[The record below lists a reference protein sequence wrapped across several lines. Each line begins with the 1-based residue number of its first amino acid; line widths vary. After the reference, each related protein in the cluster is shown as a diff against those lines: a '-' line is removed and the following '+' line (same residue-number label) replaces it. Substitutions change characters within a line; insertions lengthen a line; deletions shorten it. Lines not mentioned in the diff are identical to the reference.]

1 MTGRGRAAS
10 TSGVPDTSALSWGS
24 FLTDNL
30 VPVTIGNVIVTG
42 CPDGYL
48 AGPLLEHES
57 RHATQYVWCLGLPM
71 LVLYVLAA
79 SASLLVCG
87 NPGSWNVFE
96 RRACLEDGG
105 YRDMAP
111 WWRNKSGDIA

>member
-1 MTGRGRAAS
+1 MALAGRARIRRGEHGLLFAHGFRIP
-10 TSGVPDTSALSWGS
+10 TMAGA
-24 FLTDNL
+24 F
-30 VPVTIGNVIVTG
+30 TIGNVIVTG